1 MQTLGLDIG
10 GTGIKGAIVETETG
24 TLVTERFRLLTPESG
39 KPKAMAKVAA
49 DVIAHFDWKGPV
61 GAGFPA
67 VVQNGIVRSAANIHS
82 SWIDVNGEELLSQ
95 QAGGLPVR
103 LVNDA
108 DAAGIAEMT
117 FGAGRGQQGV
127 VMIITIGTGLGSA
140 LFVKGVLVPN
150 TELGHLEIDG
160 MDAEQNASDA
170 ARRRENLSW
179 KKWAKNFDRYLLTIE
194 KLFTPDLIILGGGGV
209 KSFDKFAPE
218 LTVRAKVTPAEL
230 LNEAGI
236 VGAAV
241 CAADLAKK

>member
-1 MQTLGLDIG
+1 MQILGLDIG

-24 TLVTERFRLLTPESG
+24 TLATERFRLLTPESG

-49 DVIAHFDWKGPV
+49 EVVSHFDWKGPV

-67 VVQNGIVRSAANIHS
+67 VVQNGIVRSAANIHE
-82 SWIDVNGEELLSQ
+82 SWIGVNGEELLSEQ
-95 QAGGLPVR
+95 MRGVPVR

-117 FGAGRGQQGV
+117 FGAGKGEQGV

-140 LFVKGVLVPN
+140 LFIKGILVPN
-150 TELGHLEIDG
+150 TELGHLEIG
-160 MDAEQNASDA
+160 GADAEQNASDA
-170 ARRRENLSW
+170 ARQRQKLSW
-179 KKWAKNFDRYLLTIE
+179 KKWAKNFDRYLQTIE

-209 KSFDKFAPE
+209 KNLEKFGPE
-218 LTVRAKVTPAEL
+218 LTVRAKITPAL
-230 LNEAGI
+230 LMNEAGI

-241 CAADLAKK
+241 CAAGLAK